1 MDIQTFEIHDATAIT
16 LLDVWT
22 DYVVTRISGD
32 TSEDEFRE
40 HVQTA
45 REQMSYRLSGQE
57 AEKADELLVSQA
69 ETEYMKRFEENP
81 EVETERRTAQAEVE
95 HHRGY

>member
-16 LLDVWT
+16 LLEVWT
-22 DYVVTRISGD
+22 DHVATLISAD
-32 TSEDEFRE
+32 TSEEEFRE
-40 HVQTA
+40 RVQAA
-45 REQMSYRLSGQE
+45 REQLSYRLSGEE
-57 AEKADELLVSQA
+57 AKKADELLVSQA

-81 EVETERRTAQAEVE
+81 EAETERRAAQAEVE